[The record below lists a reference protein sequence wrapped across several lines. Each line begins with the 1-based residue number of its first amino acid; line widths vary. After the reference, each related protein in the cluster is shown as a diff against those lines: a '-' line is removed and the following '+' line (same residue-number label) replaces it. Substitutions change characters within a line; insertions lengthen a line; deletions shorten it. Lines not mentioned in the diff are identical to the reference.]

1 MAGAAASDR
10 AGRLLRARGPA
21 WGRSRYQRRFPVVVL
36 VTTAMIV
43 VLVCL
48 HTALGTIYVSPLR
61 VLGVLAG
68 SPASPLDQLI
78 VWNLRLPVA
87 LLAVASGA
95 MLGMSGAI
103 LQSVTHNPLASPQL
117 TGLTGGCVVAV
128 AFWVTFV
135 PVSEQAV
142 VPIPIVAFAGGL
154 GTGLL
159 VYLLAATRS
168 GTDPARLALVGIL
181 TASVTASVTSF
192 ALIWNGDHLGTIL
205 KYLIG
210 SLDGATWSLWG
221 LIWPWAAV
229 TLTAGFLCAGPANA
243 LNLGDRVAG
252 GLGQHVER
260 TRLCLMLTAGLLTAV
275 AVSAVGAVA
284 FIGLIGPHISRRLVG
299 DDARRLFPTSALVS
313 AAVMVAAD
321 LLASTV
327 ALHVKL
333 SDIPQQANLPVG
345 AVTSLL
351 GAAFFFS
358 LLSRSRT

>member
-1 MAGAAASDR
+1 MTDAATPARAASVTR
-10 AGRLLRARGPA
+10 VQAAA

-36 VTTAMIV
+36 VTAV
-43 VLVCL
+43 LVAALVCL
-48 HTALGTIYVSPLR
+48 HVALGTIYVSPLR
-61 VLGVLAG
+61 VLHVLAG

-78 VWNLRLPVA
+78 VWDLRLPVA
-87 LLAVASGA
+87 LLAVVSGA

-135 PVSEQAV
+135 PVSQQAV

-154 GTGLL
+154 ATGLA
-159 VYLLAATRS
+159 VYLLAATRR

-181 TASVTASVTSF
+181 TASVTASITSF
-192 ALIWNGDHLGTIL
+192 ALIWKGDHLGTIL

-221 LIWPWAAV
+221 LVWPWAAV
-229 TLTAGFLCAGPANA
+229 TLTAGVLCAGPANA
-243 LNLGDRVAG
+243 LNLGDRVAT

-260 TRLCLMLTAGLLTAV
+260 TRLGLMLTAGLLTAV
-275 AVSAVGAVA
+275 AVSAVGAVG
-284 FIGLIGPHISRRLVG
+284 FIGLIGPHIGRRLVG
-299 DDARRLFPTSALVS
+299 DDARRLFPASALIS
-313 AAVMVAAD
+313 AAIMVAAD
-321 LLASTV
+321 LLASSV
-327 ALHVKL
+327 ALHIKL
-333 SDIPQQANLPVG
+333 SAIPQQANLPVG
-345 AVTSLL
+345 ALTSLL
-351 GAAFFFS
+351 GAGFFFY